1 MELYEKNPVYC
12 NPAANQTV
20 IEDAVAE
27 QINEKI
33 RTLKNNE
40 CLLEDGAVIP
50 NCLGISYYLKE
61 NGKWHKRIVGEIG
74 VTVPEGG
81 YTEERLSSEM
91 REEISVQA
99 DMERIDGLSTE
110 EKAKEKAAALASAK
124 SEARVKKE
132 EADIADEAFDAG
144 GWFQSRKSE
153 IEAKYA

>member
-81 YTEERLSSEM
+81 FREEELTSEM
-91 REEISVQA
+91 REEISGQA
-99 DMERIDGLSTE
+99 DRERIAGLNAE
-110 EKAKEKAAALASAK
+110 EKAKEKADALASAK
-124 SEARVKKE
+124 SKARVKKE
-132 EADIADEAFDAG
+132 EADVADEAFDARA
-144 GWFQSRKSE
+144 WFQTRKAE
-153 IEAKYA
+153 IEAMYA